1 MPVIE
6 IAGKSVNVNDEGFLT
21 EYDEWSEEIAKE
33 LAKNIEIEMT
43 DAHWAIIKFLREDF
57 KAQGETATTRRVQS
71 VGGFPIKDQF
81 VLFPKK
87 PGKKM
92 SYIAGLPKPA
102 GCV

>member
-6 IAGKSVNVNDEGFLT
+6 IAGSNVNVNDEGFLT
-21 EYDEWSEEIAKE
+21 EYDAWNEEIAKV
-33 LAKNIEIEMT
+33 LATNIEVELT
-43 DAHWAIIKFLREDF
+43 DTHWAIIKFLRADF
-57 KAQGETATTRRVQS
+57 KTQGETATTRRVQS
-71 VGGFPIKDQF
+71 VGGFPIKEQF

>member
-6 IAGKSVNVNDEGFLT
+6 IAGFNVNVNDEGFLT
-21 EYDEWSEEIAKE
+21 KYDEWNETIAAE
-33 LAKNIEIEMT
+33 LAKNIEIELT

-57 KAQGETATTRRVQS
+57 ASQGETATTRRVQA
-71 VGGFPIKDQF
+71 VGGFPIKEQF